1 LFDKGVEAISE
12 ELVIDAD
19 EGSITPLILLYFIVI
34 MSSIFVVTNIASIYI
49 DRKELINVTE
59 GALSKAAQ
67 ELDENRYYYSL
78 PQFISPNFSGMV
90 TVPIN
95 CSDAGGTFRRELS
108 IFKRDREIEIIDFE
122 CNGED
127 LRAYVRQ
134 KSKLLFELP
143 LFEINEFTNQVSV
156 SVRSIYLS

>member
-1 LFDKGVEAISE
+1 LFNKGTQARSGK
-12 ELVIDAD
+12 LVIDAD

-34 MSSIFVVTNIASIYI
+34 MSSIFVVANIASIYI

-78 PQFISPNFSGMV
+78 PQFISPNFSEMV

-95 CSDAGGTFRRELS
+95 CRDAGSTFRRELQL
-108 IFKRDREIEIIDFE
+108 FKGDKEIEVVNFQ

-127 LRAYVRQ
+127 LRAYVKQ
-134 KSKLLFELP
+134 KSKLIFELP

>member
-1 LFDKGVEAISE
+1 MFDKGAQARSE
-12 ELVIDAD
+12 ELVIDTD

-34 MSSIFVVTNIASIYI
+34 MSSIFLVANVASIYI
-49 DRKELINVTE
+49 DRKELINATE

-78 PQFISPNFSGMV
+78 PQFILPNFSGMV

-95 CSDAGGTFRRELS
+95 CSDAGGTFKRELS
-108 IFKRDREIEIIDFE
+108 FFKGDKEIEIVNFQ

-127 LRAYVRQ
+127 LRAYVKQ

-143 LFEINEFTNQVSV
+143 LFEINEFTNQVNV

>member
-1 LFDKGVEAISE
+1 
-12 ELVIDAD
+12 
-19 EGSITPLILLYFIVI
+19 
-34 MSSIFVVTNIASIYI
+34 MSSIFLVANIASMYI
-49 DRKELINVTE
+49 DRKELITLTE

-67 ELDENRYYYSL
+67 ELDESQYYYSL
-78 PQFISPNFSGMV
+78 PQFISPNVSGMA

-95 CSDAGGTFRRELS
+95 CSDAGSTFRRELS
-108 IFKRDREIEIIDFE
+108 IFKRDREIEIIDIE